1 MNRALLRRLEV
12 LEGRMASIVAPRFF
26 RYGWLRRLPKEYIG
40 EKHVVV
46 VKRVPTGSP
55 NFEWFESEE
64 RPGPAPPGDDD
75 GFNIYL
81 ANQVAGPSV
90 ELVNS
95 DRQTLTDCRRRR
107 IERA

>member
-1 MNRALLRRLEV
+1 MTRRLLHRLEV
-12 LEGRMASIVAPRFF
+12 LEARMAPIVAPRFF

-75 GFNIYL
+75 GFNVYL
-81 ANQVAGPSV
+81 AN
-90 ELVNS
+90 
-95 DRQTLTDCRRRR
+95 
-107 IERA
+107 